1 MASTAI
7 SKTSAARSWKRCCRA
22 WTSNLDLGRTFEF
35 SKQIEDKLK
44 ALTVEQVNAAF
55 RKYVEPDK
63 LTFVVAGDMTVAAET
78 LLMFAARAEHLE
90 RVIRP
95 ALAAGTWVLC
105 DRFTD
110 ATYAYQS
117 GGRGM
122 PAERVAEL
130 EQWVH
135 PDLQP
140 DLTLLF
146 DVPPDVAAQR
156 LARARNADRFEAEEL
171 DFFSKV
177 RRSYLERAGNESE
190 RFIVIDG
197 TQPADVIGARLTEL
211 MQRWNG

>member
-1 MASTAI
+1 MTA
-7 SKTSAARSWKRCCRA
+7 R
-22 WTSNLDLGRTFEF
+22 GRFITFEGIDGAGK
-35 SKQIEDKLK
+35 STQIAVVTN
-44 ALTVEQVNAAF
+44 ALRERGLQVVIT
-55 RKYVEPDK
+55 REPGGTAVGEA
-63 LTFVVAGDMTVAAET
+63 LREVILHQPMGIGTET

-95 ALAAGTWVLC
+95 ALGAGTWVLC

-122 PAERVAEL
+122 SAERIGEL

-140 DLTLLF
+140 DLTLLI

-156 LARARNADRFEAEEL
+156 LARARNADRFEAEQV
-171 DFFSKV
+171 DFFARV
-177 RRSYLERAGNESE
+177 RNAYLDRARTEPQ

-197 TQPADVIGARLTEL
+197 TQPAEVIGARLGEL
-211 MQRWNG
+211 MLRWNG

>member
-1 MASTAI
+1 MTE
-7 SKTSAARSWKRCCRA
+7 R
-22 WTSNLDLGRTFEF
+22 GRFITFEGIDGAGK
-35 SKQIEDKLK
+35 STQI
-44 ALTVEQVNAAF
+44 A
-55 RKYVEPDK
+55 
-63 LTFVVAGDMTVAAET
+63 VVANALRERALPLVITREPGGTPLGEALRDVILHQPMSIGTET

-90 RVIRP
+90 LVIAP
-95 ALAAGTWVLC
+95 ALDSGTWVLC

-122 PAERVAEL
+122 SVERIAEL

-140 DLTLLF
+140 DLTLLI
-146 DVPPDVAAQR
+146 DVPPDVAAHR
-156 LARARNADRFEAEEL
+156 LARARNADRFEAEQV
-171 DFFSKV
+171 DFFTRV
-177 RRSYLERAGNESE
+177 RNAYLERARAEPQ